1 MNQARQADTPS
12 QVPPA
17 PQGQTPDAPRPRG
30 RRVWILLAVGL
41 SVAVAG
47 AAAWERTRG
56 SSSSSLRG
64 AVLTPPVQGFDFHLP
79 DQDGHIVSLSDFR
92 GKAVALAFLYTHC
105 PDVCP
110 LEADAMHQAYGQLGD
125 VAARIALVAVSVD
138 PAGDTPAAVRAFVQ
152 SHHVQGELTY
162 LRGSLAQL
170 RPVWSHYFVGSDATE
185 AAPGVTSASSSSPAP
200 QVGHTAIVYVI
211 DPQGKIEAFLPANFD
226 PQDLVTDLRLLAR

>member
-1 MNQARQADTPS
+1 MNRAPHVDTPS

-17 PQGQTPDAPRPRG
+17 APGQTPDAVRPRG
-30 RRVWILLAVGL
+30 RWVWVVLAAGL
-41 SVAVAG
+41 AVAVAG

-56 SSSSSLRG
+56 GSSSRLRG

-79 DQDGHIVSLSDFR
+79 DQDGRIVSLSDFR

-110 LEADAMHQAYGQLGD
+110 LEADALHRAYGQLGD
-125 VAARIALVAVSVD
+125 VTGRVALVAVSVD
-138 PAGDTPAAVRAFVQ
+138 PAGDTPAAVRAFLKT
-152 SHHVQGELTY
+152 HHVQGELTY
-162 LRGSLAQL
+162 LRGSFAQL
-170 RPVWSHYFVGSDATE
+170 RPVWSRYFVGSDAKE
-185 AAPGVTSASSSSPAP
+185 AARGNAAASSSPL
-200 QVGHTAIVYVI
+200 QVGHTAILYVI

>member
-1 MNQARQADTPS
+1 MHRAVQVDTPS
-12 QVPPA
+12 QIPPG
-17 PQGQTPDAPRPRG
+17 PEGQTPTVARPR
-30 RRVWILLAVGL
+30 RRWVWVILAAGLAI
-41 SVAVAG
+41 AVAG

-56 SSSSSLRG
+56 GSSPLRG

-79 DQDGHIVSLSDFR
+79 DQDGRIVSLSDFH

-125 VAARIALVAVSVD
+125 VTGRIAFVAVSVD
-138 PAGDTPAAVRAFVQ
+138 PAGDTPAAVRAFLKA
-152 SHHVQGELTY
+152 HRVQGELTY

-170 RPVWSHYFVGSDATE
+170 LPVWSHYFVGSDAKE
-185 AAPGVTSASSSSPAP
+185 AAPGSASSSSAP
-200 QVGHTAIVYVI
+200 QVGHTAILYVI

-226 PQDLVTDLRLLAR
+226 PQDLVTDLHILAR